1 MNYRHYDIETFEVGR
16 GLWHARFRRAD
27 RKPTMLD
34 GIQFEYLSAK
44 LAWSSVEAASADAQ
58 QCIDLMESRLNV
70 QF

>member
-1 MNYRHYDIETFEVGR
+1 
-16 GLWHARFRRAD
+16 
-27 RKPTMLD
+27 MLD

-44 LAWSSVEAASADAQ
+44 LAWSSVGAASADAQ